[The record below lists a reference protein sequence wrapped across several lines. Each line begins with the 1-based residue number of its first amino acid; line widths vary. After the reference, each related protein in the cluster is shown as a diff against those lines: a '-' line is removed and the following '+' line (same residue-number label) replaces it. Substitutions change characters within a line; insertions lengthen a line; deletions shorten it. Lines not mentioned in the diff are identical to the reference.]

1 MPNKSIQIK
10 DKGTLTV
17 INGELYFLETRT
29 KQWEEFDI
37 ESFWEE
43 HYTEDEKK
51 YIKSELGF
59 EPKIQEE
66 DDE

>member
-1 MPNKSIQIK
+1 MSKIIK
-10 DKGTLTV
+10 IERTGSPLTV
-17 INGELYFLETRT
+17 INGELHFLEERT

-43 HYTEDEKK
+43 LYTEDEKK

-59 EPKIQEE
+59 EPKIQE
-66 DDE
+66 DK